1 GRARGR
7 RGIGRADLL
16 GAADALHQGAAG
28 GGLQPRSRRC
38 RRGAGIGMPR
48 ALVVVLDSVGI
59 GGAEDAAAYGDEGAD
74 TVGHIAEAC
83 ARGDGD
89 RVGLREGP
97 LHLPNLVALGL
108 GLACEASSGRMPP
121 NLDPFGAP
129 AGAWGYGVETSKGK
143 DTPSGHWE
151 IAGVPVTFDWG

>member
-1 GRARGR
+1 
-7 RGIGRADLL
+7 
-16 GAADALHQGAAG
+16 
-28 GGLQPRSRRC
+28 
-38 RRGAGIGMPR
+38 MPR
-48 ALVVVLDSVGI
+48 ALLIVLDSVGM
-59 GGAEDAAAYGDEGAD
+59 GGGEDAAAYGDAGAD

-83 ARGDGD
+83 ARGAGD

-108 GLACEASSGRMPP
+108 GLACKASTGRMPP

-129 AGAWGYGVETSKGK
+129 AGAWGYAVATSKGK

-151 IAGVPVTFDWG
+151 IAGVPVTFDWGYFPNTRPAFPRELTEALIAQ